1 MKKPIRFL
9 IIAFLFL
16 LLILVRAKSSS
27 WFYDPFTEYFKNDYL
42 YKGIPDF
49 DLTKLLFH
57 ILYRYAINTSISLA
71 IIYLFFKGKYLKFS
85 LWFYVLAFVV
95 LIFFMTIVLQFSATS
110 DYRFLFYIRR
120 FLIHPIFVLLL
131 IPAFFQK
138 NKSIE

>member
-9 IIAFLFL
+9 LIAFLFL

-27 WFYDPFTEYFKNDYL
+27 WFYDPFTQYFKNDYL

-49 DLTKLLFH
+49 DLTKLLVH
-57 ILYRYAINTSISLA
+57 ILYRYAINTSISLT
-71 IIYLFFKGKYLKFS
+71 IIYLLFKGKYFKFS
-85 LWFYVLAFVV
+85 LWFYALAFVV
-95 LIFFMTIVLQFSATS
+95 LVLFLTIVLKFSATS
-110 DYRFLFYIRR
+110 DYKLLFYIRR

-138 NKSIE
+138 TRMTE